1 MGDGGD
7 DAVFQ
12 EVAGG
17 EAEDA
22 DGFDTDILIGGG
34 IDDGRIGIVGD
45 GAGKNIDCAAAGMG
59 DADKWEV
66 DGFEGAVVVEIE
78 AGELADTKLAVDFD
92 AGVDCLAAVAACFKE
107 NFRFQKLDLGGSLR
121 LSLLVG

>member
-34 IDDGRIGIVGD
+34 IDDGRVGIVGD
-45 GAGKNIDCAAAGMG
+45 GAGKNIDCAAAGGG
-59 DADKWEV
+59 DADKWGV
-66 DGFEGAVVVEIE
+66 DGFEGAVVGEIE
-78 AGELADTKLAVDFD
+78 AGELAETKLAGYFE
-92 AGVDCLAAVAACFKE
+92 AGVGFLAAVAAGFKE
-107 NFRFQKLDLGGSLR
+107 KLRFRH
-121 LSLLVG
+121 